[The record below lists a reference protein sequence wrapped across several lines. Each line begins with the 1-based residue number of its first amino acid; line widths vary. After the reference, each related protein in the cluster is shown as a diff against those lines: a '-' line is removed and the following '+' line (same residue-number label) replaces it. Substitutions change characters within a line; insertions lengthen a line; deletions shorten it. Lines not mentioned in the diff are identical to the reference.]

1 MDLVTHVLTG
11 ILVSKSSTVVLS
23 KPLVLIGCV
32 LPDIGEVLIQR
43 RLAEKFGA
51 KLAVYDDRTSD
62 PAIASEL
69 SVTYLYDFF
78 HSPIVALSMIGLG
91 IWLGKDLFPTAG
103 NLILSLGVGVLSHV
117 LLDSFTHGKVWALK
131 LLFPFSNK
139 RFPILAE
146 KVGNWWDWAPTVHL
160 PMVEFSFPI
169 LCVLIWAILGTTI
182 FFIK

>member
-1 MDLVTHVLTG
+1 MDLITHVLTG
-11 ILVSKSSTVVLS
+11 IIVSKSTTVALS

-78 HSPIVALSMIGLG
+78 HAPLVSLFIIGIG
-91 IWLGKDLFPTAG
+91 IWLSRTEVSSIG
-103 NLILSLGVGVLSHV
+103 NLLLSLGLGLFSHV

-169 LCVLIWAILGTTI
+169 LCVLIWVILGTTI